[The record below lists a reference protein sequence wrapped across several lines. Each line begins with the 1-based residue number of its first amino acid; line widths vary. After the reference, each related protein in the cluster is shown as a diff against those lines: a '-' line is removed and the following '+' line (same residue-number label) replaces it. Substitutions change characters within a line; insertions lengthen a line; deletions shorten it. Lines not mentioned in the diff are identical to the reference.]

1 MIGRCRLWGS
11 DGIFG
16 HRVAFSVAF
25 LMGGNVGWKR
35 ARGTK
40 HPKRGFCL
48 IVSLAMIDRKRNV
61 QRSQKSLPDAPT

>member
-25 LMGGNVGWKR
+25 LMGGNVGWKS
-35 ARGTK
+35 AGATK
-40 HPKRGFCL
+40 HPHRRFCL
-48 IVSLAMIDRKRNV
+48 IESLLLDRKRNV
-61 QRSQKSLPDAPT
+61 QRSQEFLSDAPT